1 MASAENGK
9 VARSAARMLTKLL
22 KSKTAVLAALVMGS
36 VGTAQAIPTTWTD
49 DAGINGTYLEAGD
62 IYSYTHN
69 IKDGANGYRPGV
81 DSIWSASLTISLY
94 DTLFGDLPLI
104 GDEQETVGFKFD
116 NGAWSAWNIV
126 DSALLSVD
134 NFDFTV
140 TSLLADGLLNVSVR
154 AGRGDFYFV
163 NSHLTVNGDRSTS
176 VPEPATL
183 SMFGLGVLAM
193 GWAVRR
199 RRAV

>member
-1 MASAENGK
+1 
-9 VARSAARMLTKLL
+9 MLKKALG
-22 KSKTAVLAALVMGS
+22 SKAAVLAALFVGS

-49 DAGINGTYLEAGD
+49 DAGITGTYLATGD
-62 IYSYTHN
+62 VYTYQHN
-69 IKDGANGYRPGV
+69 IKDGAYGYRPGV
-81 DSIWSASLTISLY
+81 DTIWNASLTISLY
-94 DTLFGDLPLI
+94 DTLFGDLPVL
-104 GDEQETVGFKFD
+104 GDEQETVGFSFD
-116 NGAWSAWNIV
+116 NGAWSAWNVV

-140 TSLLADGLLNVSVR
+140 TSLLTDGLLNVSVR

-163 NSHLTVNGDRSTS
+163 NSHLTVSGDRSTS

-193 GWAVRR
+193 GLAARR
-199 RRAV
+199 RRAR